1 MFKKQGPNMNN
12 LTAEKEKESSPAQNY
27 QKNIYEKSSQVR
39 EKVEP
44 GQKKKVNAIVKG
56 SRLAGD
62 INITYDLE
70 LDGEV
75 EGNITSIEDS
85 NIVIKGNCRG
95 SINTRGG
102 NVNIEGE
109 MSNGDIFAG
118 GDVKIS
124 GKFNGGKVEAKGKIY
139 VGGEFSGK
147 LVSNE
152 IEIGQEARGKGEIFY
167 KEFISIAKGAK
178 VEANIT
184 LLSADQKEI
193 KKVIKKAEDRKE
205 TDQKRELH
213 PDPVEQLILSSTR

>member
-1 MFKKQGPNMNN
+1 
-12 LTAEKEKESSPAQNY
+12 
-27 QKNIYEKSSQVR
+27 
-39 EKVEP
+39 
-44 GQKKKVNAIVKG
+44 
-56 SRLAGD
+56 
-62 INITYDLE
+62 
-70 LDGEV
+70 
-75 EGNITSIEDS
+75 
-85 NIVIKGNCRG
+85 
-95 SINTRGG
+95 
-102 NVNIEGE
+102 

-124 GKFNGGKVEAKGKIY
+124 GKFSGGKVEAKGKIY

-213 PDPVEQLILSSTR
+213 SDPVEQLMLSGTR